1 MTDAANPSPTATRAG
16 ADAAPSWPDVL
27 ARLSGGDHLDE
38 ASADWAMAQI
48 MAGNAD
54 PAQLAA
60 FAVLLRSKGE
70 TAAEI
75 AAIAGRMLAETTRI
89 DLTDLGIGVDIV
101 GTGGDGSNSVNIST
115 MAAII
120 VAAAGVPVIKHGN
133 RSASSSVGSADLLES
148 LGVDLEASAD
158 RVEASVRE
166 VGIGFCFA
174 KTFHPG
180 MRHAGP
186 VRSALG
192 IPTVF
197 NVLGPLTNPGQP
209 KAGLIGCA
217 DPRMAPLMA
226 QVFAER
232 GASVFVVR
240 GDDGLDEISTS
251 STTTEWVVSG
261 GRVSEGSIDIE
272 EFGLVKAGPD
282 ALRGGDL
289 AFNTAVARDVFAGKA
304 GPVRDAVLINAA
316 AALASRDGLA
326 DGVDMHDVARRRAML
341 ETGLKK
347 AAKAVDEGA
356 AAALVERWAEF
367 SGRIGGRAGD

>member
-1 MTDAANPSPTATRAG
+1 MSNAT
-16 ADAAPSWPDVL
+16 WPDVL
-27 ARLSGGDHLDE
+27 ARLSGGDHLDK
-38 ASADWAMAQI
+38 ASADWAMSEI
-48 MAGNAD
+48 MAGKAD

-70 TAAEI
+70 TPEEI
-75 AAIAGRMLAETTRI
+75 AAIAGRMLSETTRI
-89 DLTDLGIGVDIV
+89 DVSDLGVAVDIV

-120 VAAAGVPVIKHGN
+120 VAASGVPVIKHGN
-133 RSASSSVGSADLLES
+133 RSASSSVGSADLLEA
-148 LGVDLEASAD
+148 LGVDLEAEAV

-197 NVLGPLTNPGQP
+197 NLLGPLTNPGQP
-209 KAGLIGCA
+209 AAGLIGCA
-217 DPRMAPLMA
+217 DPKMAPLMA
-226 QVFAER
+226 EVFAGR

-251 STTTEWVVSG
+251 STTTEWVVSA

-272 EFGLVKAGPD
+272 EFGLVQAGAD
-282 ALRGGDL
+282 ALRGGDIE
-289 AFNTAVARDVFAGKA
+289 FNTAVARDVFAGKS

-316 AALASRDGLA
+316 AALASRQGLVDGIDL
-326 DGVDMHDVARRRAML
+326 HDEARRRDLLKRGL
-341 ETGLKK
+341 EQ
-347 AAKAVDEGA
+347 AASAVDRGEA
-356 AAALVERWAEF
+356 VKLVERWTEF
-367 SGRIGGRAGD
+367 TRSQKA

>member
-1 MTDAANPSPTATRAG
+1 MTDTT
-16 ADAAPSWPDVL
+16 WPIVL
-27 ARLSGGDHLDE
+27 ARLSGGGHLDE

-48 MAGNAD
+48 MAGKAD

-70 TAAEI
+70 TAEEI

-89 DLTDLGIGVDIV
+89 DVSDLGVAVDIV

-115 MAAII
+115 MAAVI
-120 VAAAGVPVIKHGN
+120 VAATGVPVIKHGN
-133 RSASSSVGSADLLES
+133 RSASSSVGSADLLEA
-148 LGVDLEASAD
+148 LGVDLGAEAD

-174 KTFHPG
+174 RTFHPG

-226 QVFAER
+226 EVFAQR
-232 GASVFVVR
+232 GASLFVVR
-240 GDDGLDEISTS
+240 GDDGLDEISTM
-251 STTTEWVVSG
+251 STTTEWIVSG

-272 EFGLVKAGPD
+272 EFGLVKAD
-282 ALRGGDL
+282 VEALRGGDIDY
-289 AFNTAVARDVFAGKA
+289 NTKVARDVFAGKA
-304 GPVRDAVLINAA
+304 GPVRDAVLVNAA
-316 AALASRDGLA
+316 AALASREALI
-326 DGVDMHDVARRRAML
+326 DGVDLHDTARRRSMML
-341 ETGLKK
+341 AGIEK
-347 AAKAVDEGA
+347 ALKAVEQGSA
-356 AAALVERWAEF
+356 TALVERWAEF
-367 SGRIGGRAGD
+367 SRS

>member
-1 MTDAANPSPTATRAG
+1 MTDTT
-16 ADAAPSWPDVL
+16 WPDVL
-27 ARLSGGDHLDE
+27 TRLSGGDHLDE

-48 MAGNAD
+48 MSGNAD

-89 DLTDLGIGVDIV
+89 DLADLGVAVDIV

-115 MAAII
+115 MAAVI
-120 VAAAGVPVIKHGN
+120 VAATGVPVIKHGN

-174 KTFHPG
+174 RTFHPG

-186 VRSALG
+186 VRAALG

-272 EFGLVKAGPD
+272 EFGLVKAGQES
-282 ALRGGDL
+282 LRGGDL
-289 AFNTAVARDVFAGKA
+289 AFNTNVAKAVFAGES
-304 GPVRDAVLINAA
+304 GPVTDAVLVNAA
-316 AALASRDGLA
+316 AALASREALIEGA
-326 DGVDMHDVARRRAML
+326 DLHDTARRRSMML
-341 ETGLKK
+341 AGIDK
-347 AAKAVDEGA
+347 ARKAVEQGA
-356 AAALVERWAEF
+356 ATAMVERWAEF
-367 SGRIGGRAGD
+367 SKRI